1 MLKATKE
8 KWQITYKGTPIRFST
23 DFSTETLQARKEWD
37 DIFKVMKGKNLQPR
51 LVYPA
56 KLCSNLMEKS
66 KALQTKTIKKM
77 VIGSY
82 ILIITLNVN
91 GLNAPTKRHTLARQ
105 MKTSACMYFHLH
117 HCAWPPP
124 NCMEPFYIVK
134 LIMFPIWL
142 KIIIIFYF
150 LSGYWLGK
158 LINTLYYGDY
168 VTITH
173 FIPLYHD
180 WSTEN

>member
-1 MLKATKE
+1 MKGEDKILKATRV

-91 GLNAPTKRHTLARQ
+91 GLNAPTKRHRLAGWIQKQDPNTCCLQETHLRPRDTYRLKVRRWEKVFHENRNQ
-105 MKTSACMYFHLH
+105 MKAGVAILIAESLQGTYRKEISKHLED
-117 HCAWPPP
+117 HCLP
-124 NCMEPFYIVK
+124 
-134 LIMFPIWL
+134 
-142 KIIIIFYF
+142 
-150 LSGYWLGK
+150 S
-158 LINTLYYGDY
+158 
-168 VTITH
+168 
-173 FIPLYHD
+173 
-180 WSTEN
+180 

>member
-1 MLKATKE
+1 MHQPKDIHWLGRWKQVHVRTSTY
-8 KWQITYKGTPIRFST
+8 ITVL
-23 DFSTETLQARKEWD
+23 D
-37 DIFKVMKGKNLQPR
+37 
-51 LVYPA
+51 
-56 KLCSNLMEKS
+56 
-66 KALQTKTIKKM
+66 
-77 VIGSY
+77 
-82 ILIITLNVN
+82 
-91 GLNAPTKRHTLARQ
+91 
-105 MKTSACMYFHLH
+105 
-117 HCAWPPP
+117 PPP
-124 NCMEPFYIVK
+124 NWMEPFYIVK